1 MTYLFSSSPLPQAT
15 SANAQVITCSLQ
27 AQIKPH
33 FVFNVLSSIKSLYHV
48 NPDSGDYAID
58 LFSKHLRAQIEA
70 TGADLIPFEKE
81 LDNIRVFT
89 DLENIR
95 REKDLN
101 IIFNIEYSDFSI
113 PALSLQS
120 FIENAIKYGRTS
132 EKEDGYISISSC
144 CEDGEILL
152 EIADRTRQMTVKT
165 FGSFDCFID
174 SRVVRFSSYKSKEL
188 FALIVAYN
196 GKTLTMNDAI
206 SQIWPDTDVEKSK
219 KLYRD
224 AVWRLRKTLS
234 ELNFDC
240 VDFRRACLILN
251 KSNICCDFW
260 DYIARKNKYY
270 SGEFMKNY
278 DWSISYLPY
287 LDSLNS

>member
-1 MTYLFSSSPLPQAT
+1 MKIIIVDDELHALQLFLSDIIGLEIEYRFFKDDEKA
-15 SANAQVITCSLQ
+15 I
-27 AQIKPH
+27 IKYVASEKPEAAFLDVNMPGINGAELASRIIAVH
-33 FVFNVLSSIKSLYHV
+33 PSIKIV
-48 NPDSGDYAID
+48 
-58 LFSKHLRAQIEA
+58 FA
-70 TGADLIPFEKE
+70 TGL
-81 LDNIRVFT
+81 NMS
-89 DLENIR
+89 
-95 REKDLN
+95 EKDLDGDVAAN
-101 IIFNIEYSDFSI
+101 TLGFLYKPYDSNKLHY
-113 PALSLQS
+113 
-120 FIENAIKYGRTS
+120 FIS
-132 EKEDGYISISSC
+132 
-144 CEDGEILL
+144 

-174 SRVVRFSSYKSKEL
+174 SRVVRFSSSKSKEL

-260 DYIARKNKYY
+260 DYIARKNKDY

>member
-1 MTYLFSSSPLPQAT
+1 MKIIIVDDELHALQLFLSDIIGLEIEYRFFKDDEKA
-15 SANAQVITCSLQ
+15 I
-27 AQIKPH
+27 IKYVASEKPEAAFLDVNMPGINGAELASRIIAVH
-33 FVFNVLSSIKSLYHV
+33 PSIKIV
-48 NPDSGDYAID
+48 
-58 LFSKHLRAQIEA
+58 FA
-70 TGADLIPFEKE
+70 TGL
-81 LDNIRVFT
+81 NMS
-89 DLENIR
+89 
-95 REKDLN
+95 EKDLDGDVAAN
-101 IIFNIEYSDFSI
+101 TLGFLYKPYDSSK
-113 PALSLQS
+113 LHY
-120 FIENAIKYGRTS
+120 FI
-132 EKEDGYISISSC
+132 
-144 CEDGEILL
+144 L

-174 SRVVRFSSYKSKEL
+174 SRVVRFSSSKSKEL

-260 DYIARKNKYY
+260 DYIARKNKDY

>member
-1 MTYLFSSSPLPQAT
+1 M
-15 SANAQVITCSLQ
+15 
-27 AQIKPH
+27 
-33 FVFNVLSSIKSLYHV
+33 FNVLSSIKSLYHV
-48 NPDSGDYAID
+48 HPDSGDYAID

-101 IIFNIEYSDFSI
+101 IIFNIEYSDFFFFF
-113 PALSLQS
+113 LSLKP

-174 SRVVRFSSYKSKEL
+174 SRVVRFSSSKSKEL

-260 DYIARKNKYY
+260 DYIARKNKDY